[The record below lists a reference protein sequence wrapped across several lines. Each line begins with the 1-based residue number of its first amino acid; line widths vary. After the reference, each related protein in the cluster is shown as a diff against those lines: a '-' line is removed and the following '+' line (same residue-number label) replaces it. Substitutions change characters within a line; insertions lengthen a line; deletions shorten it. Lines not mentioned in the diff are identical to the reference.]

1 MKRLVRGWL
10 AAGLITLL
18 AAGGHSL
25 AHGIG
30 AAGHVGHHGAESAV
44 APIVWVFTL
53 VLSGPICTALAGR
66 RWSRMR
72 SLGAI
77 GISQLLFHLF
87 FSLFGAA
94 SATVTAVS
102 SPGHAHHVEALSV
115 QAAAAET
122 AHVVSLSAASGLS
135 SGLMVLAHLLAAV
148 GAYAVV
154 HHGEATAYRLIDLL
168 LLSGTRRLLQDAE
181 RLPTTP
187 PRLVATAPRP
197 TPRRYL
203 LVSSAN
209 PRGPPVLSLP

>member
-1 MKRLVRGWL
+1 MKRLLRGWL

-25 AHGIG
+25 AHLGS
-30 AAGHVGHHGAESAV
+30 ATGHGTETSV
-44 APIVWVFTL
+44 APMVWVFTL
-53 VLSGPICTALAGR
+53 VLAGPLCTALAGL

-72 SLGAI
+72 TLGAI
-77 GISQLLFHLF
+77 GLSQLLFHLF
-87 FSLFGAA
+87 FTLFG
-94 SATVTAVS
+94 SAGTTVTAVNS
-102 SPGHAHHVEALSV
+102 VSTPGHAHHVESLSV
-115 QAAAAET
+115 LSSDPVEVT
-122 AHVVSLSAASGLS
+122 AQSAVYSSVA

-168 LLSGTRRLLQDAE
+168 LLAGTRRILRAVEQTSA
-181 RLPTTP
+181 TP

-197 TPRRYL
+197 AQRRMV
-203 LVSSAN
+203 LVSSAT